1 MPGGAVVR
9 SARMGGLVAHGGDA
23 HVRPRK
29 RLARPAP
36 AQTPAQ
42 RGPMR
47 MTGLSS
53 LVLVDLPV
61 DFAVV
66 LEQQER
72 AGQAERTERALRK
85 R

>member
-1 MPGGAVVR
+1 VLTRG
-9 SARMGGLVAHGGDA
+9 
-23 HVRPRK
+23 
-29 RLARPAP
+29 RLAWPTR

-47 MTGLSS
+47 MNGPSS

>member
-1 MPGGAVVR
+1 VR
-9 SARMGGLVAHGGDA
+9 ALL
-23 HVRPRK
+23 
-29 RLARPAP
+29 RLAGPAR

-42 RGPMR
+42 RHPVR
-47 MTGLSS
+47 MKGQSS

>member
-1 MPGGAVVR
+1 M
-9 SARMGGLVAHGGDA
+9 
-23 HVRPRK
+23 RPFG
-29 RLARPAP
+29 RLAGAAGAPQAP
-36 AQTPAQ
+36 AQ
-42 RGPMR
+42 RDPMR
-47 MTGLSS
+47 MKGPSS

-72 AGQAERTERALRK
+72 AGQAKRIEGALRK

>member
-1 MPGGAVVR
+1 VR
-9 SARMGGLVAHGGDA
+9 ALH
-23 HVRPRK
+23 
-29 RLARPAP
+29 RLAGPAR

-42 RGPMR
+42 RHPVR
-47 MTGLSS
+47 MNGQTS